1 MTTNAQGVA
10 LSSDTTVV
18 HVTLMLSNVEEGD
31 RVLMLSDVEEGD
43 RVLGSSLI
51 FSTTAI

>member
-1 MTTNAQGVA
+1 MTKNAQGVA

-31 RVLMLSDVEEGD
+31 RA
-43 RVLGSSLI
+43 LGSSLI